1 MWRPRSFL
9 LAGLILILAS
19 LQPAWGQAPVPVI
32 FWHGMGGHLGTV
44 VQALVTQFNESQ
56 SAYRVEAIYK
66 GSYDEVVTAAIAA
79 YRAQDP
85 PHLVQVY
92 EVGTQTMLMSGAIYP
107 VYQLMSDHGYQVDW
121 ESFVAPVLS
130 YYSKDG
136 NLYSMPFNSSTPILY
151 YNKDAFAQAGLDPEQ
166 PPATWDEVEAFSRQ
180 IMERDAASCGFTIQ
194 WPSWTMIEN
203 MRAWHGLPIATQ
215 ENGFAGLDVELLIND
230 EFGRMHVGKLAEW
243 AKSGI
248 FQYGGRGGSS
258 DPLFLN
264 GQCAIFIASSA
275 AMGTIRQAASFNWAT
290 AMLPHWGEPYE
301 KVNSIIG
308 GASLWVL
315 MGARNPDAYAGVAA
329 FLHFLTQ
336 PEQQAFWH
344 KETGYI
350 AISNPANELLEREG
364 HFEANPD
371 QRTAWAQMTY
381 SPPTPH
387 TRGLRLGNFIQ
398 IRDVIEEE
406 LENIFAG
413 TKTAEQG
420 LDDAVARANRLLR
433 DFADLYR

>member
-315 MGARNPDAYAGVAA
+315 KGARNPD
-329 FLHFLTQ
+329 
-336 PEQQAFWH
+336 
-344 KETGYI
+344 
-350 AISNPANELLEREG
+350 
-364 HFEANPD
+364 
-371 QRTAWAQMTY
+371 
-381 SPPTPH
+381 
-387 TRGLRLGNFIQ
+387 
-398 IRDVIEEE
+398 
-406 LENIFAG
+406 
-413 TKTAEQG
+413 
-420 LDDAVARANRLLR
+420 
-433 DFADLYR
+433 

>member
-1 MWRPRSFL
+1 MRRPRSFL

-180 IMERDAASCGFTIQ
+180 IMERDAASCEIG
-194 WPSWTMIEN
+194 
-203 MRAWHGLPIATQ
+203 RASC
-215 ENGFAGLDVELLIND
+215 
-230 EFGRMHVGKLAEW
+230 R
-243 AKSGI
+243 
-248 FQYGGRGGSS
+248 
-258 DPLFLN
+258 
-264 GQCAIFIASSA
+264 
-275 AMGTIRQAASFNWAT
+275 
-290 AMLPHWGEPYE
+290 
-301 KVNSIIG
+301 
-308 GASLWVL
+308 
-315 MGARNPDAYAGVAA
+315 
-329 FLHFLTQ
+329 
-336 PEQQAFWH
+336 
-344 KETGYI
+344 
-350 AISNPANELLEREG
+350 ER
-364 HFEANPD
+364 
-371 QRTAWAQMTY
+371 
-381 SPPTPH
+381 
-387 TRGLRLGNFIQ
+387 
-398 IRDVIEEE
+398 V
-406 LENIFAG
+406 
-413 TKTAEQG
+413 
-420 LDDAVARANRLLR
+420 
-433 DFADLYR
+433 

>member
-364 HFEANPD
+364 HFEANPTSG
-371 QRTAWAQMTY
+371 RPGP
-381 SPPTPH
+381 S
-387 TRGLRLGNFIQ
+387 
-398 IRDVIEEE
+398 
-406 LENIFAG
+406 
-413 TKTAEQG
+413 
-420 LDDAVARANRLLR
+420 
-433 DFADLYR
+433 